1 VNVRRFLRSNGGN
14 WRETEE
20 SPIESLG
27 KPREALGLLYTVSV
41 HWGGQHCAHLV
52 QNHHL
57 PIQTGGRD
65 RGVFWHFVHPFGS
78 SSVEM
83 WRECPNRSA
92 VHLQTTRAVSRAL
105 RAEWSGSHYPIPTIG
120 ADFLHGSSKYVEV

>member
-1 VNVRRFLRSNGGN
+1 MTMMGSKKRHFVSLMVNSVNVRRFLRSNGGN

-20 SPIESLG
+20 STRKRLG
-27 KPREALGLLYTVSV
+27 KPRAASGLLYTVSV
-41 HWGGQHCAHLV
+41 NSGGQHCAHLA

-57 PIQTGGRD
+57 PIQKGGRD

-83 WRECPNRSA
+83 WREFPNRSA

-105 RAEWSGSHYPIPTIG
+105 RA
-120 ADFLHGSSKYVEV
+120 